1 MEQEIL
7 NIGKDE
13 LFESIKSDFAKQAKP
28 KSILFCFF
36 CLIIGSKL
44 LYETFHHAAIVYQ
57 LTISVFFFL
66 LVLIGAA
73 WINWYHKIAKTDNA
87 QEFLTVYDKKKIIE
101 IVSIVFGLLA
111 LVGIVISIK
120 SELSFELPLVI
131 TLISLAVLTHAVK
144 KKEINRL
151 RELVQNT

>member
-13 LFESIKSDFAKQAKP
+13 LFESIRSDFAKQAKL
-28 KSILFCFF
+28 KSILFCPF
-36 CLIIGSKL
+36 CLILGGKL
-44 LYETFHHAAIVYQ
+44 LYDTFHHAAIVYQ

-101 IVSIVFGLLA
+101 IVSIVVGLLA
-111 LVGIVISIK
+111 LVGIVISIT
-120 SELSFELPLVI
+120 SELSFDPPLII
-131 TLISLAVLTHAVK
+131 TLISIAVLIPTVK